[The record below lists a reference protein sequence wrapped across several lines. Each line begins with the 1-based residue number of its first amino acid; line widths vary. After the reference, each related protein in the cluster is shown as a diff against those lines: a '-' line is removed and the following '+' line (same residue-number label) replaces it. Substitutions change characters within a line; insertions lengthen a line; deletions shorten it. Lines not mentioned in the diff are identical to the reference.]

1 MCLWST
7 ITARNCEVIVNMLV
21 ERGFVFRQVFYG
33 EQLVHQKKDLRLV
46 AETIGVDL
54 DNIVLVDDNPKKR
67 VKGQNFIQIVAYD
80 PQNKQDDAL
89 LELIKELSKHIE
101 RK

>member
-1 MCLWST
+1 
-7 ITARNCEVIVNMLV
+7 MLV
-21 ERGFVFRQVFYG
+21 ERGLIFRQVFYG
-33 EQLVHQKKDLRLV
+33 EQLVQHKKDLRLV

-67 VKGQNFIQIVAYD
+67 VKGQNFIQIEAYD